1 MILNDVLEITQKSI
15 DIDGEEVYI
24 LEKNMQKEV
33 DELKHIIFLHKDE
46 YMFSMLEKHLDFIL
60 RHKDFAIAFRPIK
73 RKDIKEW
80 LPCIVYVYQKEWRRV
95 SLQYAN
101 CLKCNWQGNIAN
113 PTDTDL
119 YATME
124 NRFNIIKTMYEL
136 PFLKCPLCGNE
147 LSGKAIWI
155 DGPERDIV

>member
-1 MILNDVLEITQKSI
+1 MILKEVLEITKKCI

-24 LEKNMQKEV
+24 IDNNMKKGV
-33 DELKHIIFLHKDE
+33 DKLKHIIFLHRDE
-46 YMFSMLEKHLDFIL
+46 YMFSLLEKHLDFVL

-73 RKDIKEW
+73 RKDNKEW
-80 LPCIVYVYQKEWRRV
+80 LPCIVYIYQKEWRRV

-101 CLKCNWQGNIAN
+101 CLKCNWHGIIAN

-124 NRFNIIKTMYEL
+124 NRFDIIKKIYEL
-136 PFLKCPLCGNE
+136 PFLNCPLCGNE
-147 LSGKAIWI
+147 LSSKAIWI
-155 DGPERDIV
+155 DNN